1 MSRIATGDRV
11 VQAPSNSVFTV
22 LAIVATLV
30 NIIGFAI
37 LFMRFTAVFGD
48 KANLFQP

>member
-11 VQAPSNSVFTV
+11 VQSAGNNVFTV
-22 LAIVATLV
+22 LAIIATLV

-37 LFMRFTAVFGD
+37 LVIRFTAVFGD
-48 KANLFQP
+48 KVNLFQP